1 MNYQKMCQKE
11 LTHNLKYGLSFS
23 FGNVNNKKYLYVTCD
38 NCSEQNKNN
47 LSLMDNNVRVVWWY
61 LYKFYNPGHTKFI
74 CDASFGSIEKLIIQR

>member
-47 LSLMDNNVRVVWWY
+47 LSLWFWSWIIMLGWY
-61 LYKFYNPGHTKFI
+61 DDIYINFI
-74 CDASFGSIEKLIIQR
+74 ILVIQNSSVMLLLDLLKN